1 MSCLNVFAILAGTIT
16 IGFTDKTVDD
26 LYKNG
31 IARKCRACSNARGRE
46 YRLRRKL
53 KGAAT

>member
-1 MSCLNVFAILAGTIT
+1 MNKNTTHCRAGHVLDEKNTYLRS
-16 IGFTDKTVDD
+16 DD
-26 LYKNG
+26 LYKDG